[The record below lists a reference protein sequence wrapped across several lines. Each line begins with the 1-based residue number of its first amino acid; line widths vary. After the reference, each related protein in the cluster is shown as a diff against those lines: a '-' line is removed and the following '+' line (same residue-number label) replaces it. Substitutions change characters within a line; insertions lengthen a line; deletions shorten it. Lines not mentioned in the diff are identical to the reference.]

1 MYREPH
7 LQKKSDECAK
17 IWYEWH
23 ELFEKD
29 KDSKECKELRKR
41 WCNCVT
47 EFGKMVS
54 QEVKTNPRYK
64 EKTLDVKHPEPPR

>member
-7 LQKKSDECAK
+7 LQKKSDECAQL
-17 IWYEWH
+17 WYWWK
-23 ELFEKD
+23 ELFDKD
-29 KDSKECKELRKR
+29 KDSREAKDARQK

-54 QEVKTNPRYK
+54 HEKHTNPRYK
-64 EKTLDVKHPEPPR
+64 DLTG